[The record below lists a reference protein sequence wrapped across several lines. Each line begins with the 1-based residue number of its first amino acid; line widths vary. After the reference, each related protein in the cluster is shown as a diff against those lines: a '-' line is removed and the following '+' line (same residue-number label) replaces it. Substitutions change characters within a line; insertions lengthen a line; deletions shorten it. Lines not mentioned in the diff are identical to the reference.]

1 MARQLLNTLY
11 VTTQGSYVHVDHE
24 TLKVESDGKTQL
36 QVPIHHLGAIVCFG
50 RVMVSPAAIAE
61 CARDQRSMVFLS
73 EHGRF
78 NARVVGPTSG
88 NVLLRLAQH
97 EAHRNAETT
106 LEIARNIVA
115 AKVQNSRLVLLREAR
130 QTNDPDAGAALRAAA
145 DRLAAILS
153 KLPRAADLDELRGN
167 EGDAAATYFAVFRH
181 LIREQKD
188 TFRFDGR
195 NRRPPRDPVNSLLS
209 FLYSLLR
216 TECEA
221 AIEGVGMDPQIG
233 FLHAIRPGRPSL
245 ALDLMEELRPLLAD
259 RLALTL
265 INRRQLKEEDFVRR
279 TGGGVTLTDGGRR
292 TLLVA
297 YQRRKSE
304 EVRHGATEEAVPY
317 ALVPHLQA
325 RLLARH
331 LRGDLAHYPP
341 FVGR

>member
-1 MARQLLNTLY
+1 MLNTLY
-11 VTTQGSYVHVDHE
+11 VTTQGSFVHVDHE
-24 TLKVESDGKTQL
+24 TLRVEVDGKTQL
-36 QVPIHHLGAIVCFG
+36 QVPVHHLGAIVCFG
-50 RVMVSPAAIAE
+50 RVMVSPAAIAQ

-97 EAHRNAETT
+97 EAHRCAETT
-106 LEIARNIVA
+106 LEISRNIIA

-130 QTNDPDAGAALRAAA
+130 QTKESDAGTALRPAA
-145 DRLAAILS
+145 DRLAVILK
-153 KLPRAADLDELRGN
+153 KLPEAADLDELRGN
-167 EGDAAATYFAVFRH
+167 EGDAAATYFAVFGH

-188 TFRFDGR
+188 AFTFDGR

-216 TECEA
+216 IECEA

-259 RLALTL
+259 RLVLTL
-265 INRRQLKEEDFVRR
+265 INRKQLKEEDFVRR
-279 TGGGVTLTDGGRR
+279 AGGGVMLTDEGRR

-297 YQRRKSE
+297 YQKRKSE
-304 EVRHGATEEAVPY
+304 EVRHSAAEETVPY
-317 ALVPHLQA
+317 ALIPHMQA
-325 RLLARH
+325 RLLARR